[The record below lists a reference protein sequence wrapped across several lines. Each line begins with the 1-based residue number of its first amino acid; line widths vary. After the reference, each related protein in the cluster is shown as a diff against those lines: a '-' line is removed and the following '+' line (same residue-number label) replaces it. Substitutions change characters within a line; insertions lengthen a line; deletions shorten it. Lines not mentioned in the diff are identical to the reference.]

1 MHVFADV
8 YPVRGVLG
16 LFNAA
21 SLIAYAIGV
30 RKAFG
35 TTASWWYLALQ
46 ASQFH
51 VIYYASRTLP
61 NTFAF
66 GISVYTPVDLSS
78 YLLLIRFISGT
89 FALCLLLPQP
99 RSHSDQLKRTRL
111 AFYLLTL
118 TTIIFRSELALLLA
132 SHSLYLLFNASGKGI
147 QAQITLLRRALLPA
161 GFFGAVIGLGLSI
174 PIDTFFWRSPT
185 PLWPELSAFLSN
197 IFPSDPRLGA
207 SAWGT
212 SPWYW
217 YFTSALPRLLLNPFA
232 VPLICYTFTTPAT
245 SSPSLPLLIPNI
257 GYILLYSILPHKET
271 RFLFPVIPPLTAA
284 AALAASYITHRRH
297 RNTLYRLAT
306 YILVLST
313 AATFLIAHGV
323 LLPLSALSYPG
334 AHALNALHLHATGH
348 HPNNKSTIAVHLDN
362 LALQTGVTRFLQM
375 PPPVRDQARSS
386 LSSPA
391 GNISNTRWIYDKSD
405 DPKSLL
411 DPFFWEKFDYVIMED
426 PGLAIGAWDVV
437 DKIYGLGRLRVLKP
451 DQERGVTN
459 PNEGLAAAIGKIYG
473 VEMGIGY
480 CVFKNMVR
488 EGYGLSLLSG
498 MRGNDDRG
506 WSLTGG
512 WWVDVEWAEKLFVL
526 RRAGG

>member
-1 MHVFADV
+1 V
-8 YPVRGVLG
+8 
-16 LFNAA
+16 
-21 SLIAYAIGV
+21 
-30 RKAFG
+30 
-35 TTASWWYLALQ
+35 
-46 ASQFH
+46 
-51 VIYYASRTLP
+51 
-61 NTFAF
+61 
-66 GISVYTPVDLSS
+66 
-78 YLLLIRFISGT
+78 
-89 FALCLLLPQP
+89 
-99 RSHSDQLKRTRL
+99 RL

-118 TTIIFRSELALLLA
+118 ATIIFRSELALLLA
-132 SHSLYLLFNASGKGI
+132 SHSLSLLFNAPGEGL
-147 QAQITLLRRALLPA
+147 QAQIALLRRALLPA
-161 GFFGAVIGLGLSI
+161 GFFGAVIGLALSI
-174 PIDTFFWRSPT
+174 PIDTFFWQSPT

-232 VPLICYTFTTPAT
+232 VPLIYYTFTTPAT
-245 SSPSLPLLIPNI
+245 SSLLLLIPNI

-271 RFLFPVIPPLTAA
+271 RFLFPVIPPLTTA

-306 YILVLST
+306 YVLILST

-334 AHALNALHLHATGH
+334 AHALNALHFHASGH
-348 HPNNKSTIAVHLDN
+348 HPSNKSTIAVHLDN
-362 LALQTGVTRFLQM
+362 LALQTGVTRFLEM
-375 PPPVRDQARSS
+375 PPSVRDQARSS
-386 LSSPA
+386 LSSLA
-391 GNISNTRWIYDKSD
+391 GKISNTRWIYDKSD

-437 DKIYGLGRLRVLKP
+437 DKIYGLGRLRILKP
-451 DQERGVTN
+451 DQEMGVTN
-459 PNEGLAAAIGKIYG
+459 PNEGLAAGIGKIYG
-473 VEMGIGY
+473 EKMGIVY
-480 CVFKNMVR
+480 CFFKNMVR
-488 EGYGLSLLSG
+488 ESYGLSLLSG
-498 MRGNDDRG
+498 MRENDDGG

-526 RRAGG
+526 RRAAPIGVIGVSTNAGG